1 MEVPMDETKKSIE
14 RLVRLCQKGEPEAF
28 SGLVDIYSG
37 RLFGY
42 FYRLTGNRDDA
53 NELLS
58 ELFLKLIEKI
68 AGCKPQT
75 FEPWLFKTASN
86 LFADYIRAKKRQQ
99 KMLSKAAEQM
109 PSETAP
115 EKKDDYTADKL
126 TVYLQKLD
134 SETAE
139 IITMRYYSGLSFEE
153 LAKIRNEPIGTCLS
167 KVHRGLKKLR
177 QLMENCDE

>member
-14 RLVRLCQKGEPEAF
+14 RLVRLCRKGEPDAF
-28 SGLVDIYSG
+28 SRIVDIYSG

-58 ELFLKLIEKI
+58 ELFLKLVEKI

-86 LFADYIRAKKRQQ
+86 LFAD
-99 KMLSKAAEQM
+99 
-109 PSETAP
+109 
-115 EKKDDYTADKL
+115 
-126 TVYLQKLD
+126 
-134 SETAE
+134 
-139 IITMRYYSGLSFEE
+139 
-153 LAKIRNEPIGTCLS
+153 
-167 KVHRGLKKLR
+167 
-177 QLMENCDE
+177 

>member
-1 MEVPMDETKKSIE
+1 MDETKKSIE
-14 RLVRLCQKGEPEAF
+14 QLVRLCRKGKPEAF
-28 SGLVDIYSG
+28 SELIDIYSA

-42 FYRLTGNRDDA
+42 FYRLTGNRDEA

-58 ELFLKLIEKI
+58 ELFLKLVEKI

-75 FEPWLFKTASN
+75 FEPWLFKMASN
-86 LFADYIRAKKRQQ
+86 MFADYIRAKKRQQ
-99 KMLSKAAEQM
+99 KMLSKAAERM
-109 PSETAP
+109 PSETMP
-115 EKKDDYTADKL
+115 EKNDGYMVDKL
-126 TVYLQKLD
+126 TVYLRKLD

-139 IITMRYYSGLSFEE
+139 IITMRYYSELSFEE

-167 KVHRGLKKLR
+167 KVHRGLKKLK